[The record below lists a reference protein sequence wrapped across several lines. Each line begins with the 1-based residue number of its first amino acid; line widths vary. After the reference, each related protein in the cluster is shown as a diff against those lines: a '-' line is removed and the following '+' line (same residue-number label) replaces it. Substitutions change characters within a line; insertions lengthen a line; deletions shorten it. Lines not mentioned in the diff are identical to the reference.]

1 MKRKAIHIKEAVA
14 MLKDR
19 KPHSL
24 RVWKL
29 ATGDIIN
36 YKEAVYLGSNERG
49 GTITVHLP
57 RSKETRTFR
66 RVCLFE
72 IDNLTIYL

>member
-1 MKRKAIHIKEAVA
+1 MMRKAIHIKEAVA

-29 ATGDIIN
+29 ATGDIID
-36 YKEAVYLGSNERG
+36 YPEAVYLGSNERG
-49 GTITVHLP
+49 GTITVNLP
-57 RSKETRTFR
+57 RSRKARTFR

-72 IDNLTIYL
+72 IDNLKIYL

>member
-1 MKRKAIHIKEAVA
+1 MKDAVA

-29 ATGDIIN
+29 ATGDIID

-49 GTITVHLP
+49 GTITVSLQ
-57 RSKETRTFR
+57 RSKKTRTFR

-72 IDNLTIYL
+72 IDNLKIFL

>member
-1 MKRKAIHIKEAVA
+1 MTRTVIHIKEAVA

-19 KPHSL
+19 EPHHL

-29 ATGDIIN
+29 ATGDILN
-36 YKEAVYLGSNERG
+36 YKDAVYLGSNERG
-49 GTITVHLP
+49 GTITVRLS
-57 RSKETRTFR
+57 RSGEKRTFR

-72 IDNLTIYL
+72 IDELNIYM

>member
-1 MKRKAIHIKEAVA
+1 
-14 MLKDR
+14 MLRDR

-29 ATGDIIN
+29 ATGDILH

-49 GTITVHLP
+49 GTITVRLP

>member
-1 MKRKAIHIKEAVA
+1 MMRQAIHIKEAVA

-19 KPHSL
+19 KPHQL

-29 ATGDIIN
+29 STGDIIN
-36 YKEAVYLGSNERG
+36 YTEAVYLGSNERG
-49 GTITVHLP
+49 GTLTVNLP
-57 RSKETRTFR
+57 RSRKARTFR

-72 IDNLTIYL
+72 IDNLKIYL

>member
-1 MKRKAIHIKEAVA
+1 MMRQAIHIKEAVA

-19 KPHSL
+19 KPHQL

-29 ATGDIIN
+29 STGDIIN
-36 YKEAVYLGSNERG
+36 YTEAVYLGSNERG
-49 GTITVHLP
+49 GTITVHLQ
-57 RSKETRTFR
+57 RSRETRTLR

-72 IDNLTIYL
+72 IDNLKIYL

>member
-1 MKRKAIHIKEAVA
+1 MKDAVA

-29 ATGDIIN
+29 ATGDIID

-49 GTITVHLP
+49 GTITVSLQ
-57 RSKETRTFR
+57 RSKKTRTFR

-72 IDNLTIYL
+72 IDNLKIYL

>member
-1 MKRKAIHIKEAVA
+1 MMRQAIHIKEAVA

-19 KPHSL
+19 KPHQL

-29 ATGDIIN
+29 STGDILN
-36 YKEAVYLGSNERG
+36 YNEAVYLGSNERG
-49 GTITVHLP
+49 GTITVRLS

>member
-1 MKRKAIHIKEAVA
+1 MMRQAIHIKEAVA

-19 KPHSL
+19 KPHQL

-29 ATGDIIN
+29 STGDIIN
-36 YKEAVYLGSNERG
+36 YTEAVYLGSNERG
-49 GTITVHLP
+49 GTITVSLP
-57 RSKETRTFR
+57 RSRETRTLR

-72 IDNLTIYL
+72 IDNLKIYL

>member
-1 MKRKAIHIKEAVA
+1 MMRKAIHIKEAVA

-29 ATGDIIN
+29 STGDIIE
-36 YKEAVYLGSNERG
+36 YQEAVYLGSNERG
-49 GTITVHLP
+49 GTITVSLP
-57 RSKETRTFR
+57 RSKKTRTFR

-72 IDNLTIYL
+72 IDNLKIYL

>member
-1 MKRKAIHIKEAVA
+1 MMRQAIHIKEAVA

-19 KPHSL
+19 KPHQL

-29 ATGDIIN
+29 SSGDILN
-36 YKEAVYLGSNERG
+36 YNEAVYLGSNERG
-49 GTITVHLP
+49 GTITVRLS

-72 IDNLTIYL
+72 IDNLKIYL